1 MTSEACR
8 VADDLPDP
16 ARRFAAHSARWL
28 NAIERGDGRGVI
40 EHHARLDREVRLSPH
55 ATHRWQHLS
64 HTATM
69 LTLRGDL
76 AGADAAAEA
85 ALALGTDTGQ
95 PDAMTQFAVQVTVIR
110 CHQGRLHEMIPVIEQ
125 AILDVPALVAYQA
138 ALAYACAMGGD
149 ETSAVRHLD
158 RAIDHG
164 FTTPEDSAW
173 STAHAAWA
181 ETAVR
186 TGRHASA
193 PVLRDRLSPF
203 HAQLVATTLTVL
215 PAFAHVLGRLDH
227 LSGPI
232 RRRRRVVHE
241 AMQIHEQLDSPLLIA
256 YTNAAWAEMLA
267 ERDHADDRAQ
277 AVVKAQDALAPRSPG
292 ALATSKPTLGGS
304 STAVC
309 PRTRSALGRWRR
321 PLPGRSSSTP
331 RSRS

>member
-40 EHHARLDREVRLSPH
+40 EHHARLEREVRLSPH

-64 HTATM
+64 HSATM

-110 CHQGRLHEMIPVIEQ
+110 VHQGRLHEMIPVIEQ
-125 AILDVPALVAYQA
+125 AIIDVPALVAYRA
-138 ALAYACAMGGD
+138 ALAYACAMRGD

-158 RAIDHG
+158 RATRPMG
-164 FTTPEDSAW
+164 SPRRRTVRGRRPMPPGQRP
-173 STAHAAWA
+173 
-181 ETAVR
+181 AVR

-193 PVLRDRLSPF
+193 PVLRDRMSPF
-203 HAQLVATTLTVL
+203 HAQLVVTTLTVL
-215 PAFAHVLGRLDH
+215 PGFAHLLGRLDH
-227 LSGPI
+227 LSG
-232 RRRRRVVHE
+232 RYDDAAAWFTK

-267 ERDHADDRAQ
+267 ERDHADDHAQ
-277 AVVKAQDALAPRSPG
+277 AVVKAQDALAAAVAGGFGYIEADARRVLDRVARSDRGTRRGPV
-292 ALATSKPTLGGS
+292 PQRRS
-304 STAVC
+304 S
-309 PRTRSALGRWRR
+309 WRR
-321 PLPGRSSSTP
+321 
-331 RSRS
+331 